1 MINRIL
7 PPSAPALASRRLP
20 LIGEDE
26 VYAKSRR
33 ALLAEEIDLRRRLNR
48 IAEIRRALPPGPL
61 LADYA
66 FRDMD
71 GTLRTLPQLFGA
83 EETLILYACDFGS
96 LGPSPLCYH
105 FLAALQANVDAL
117 RSRAEFAVVAAAPAA
132 EVQRFADLHQWQ
144 PLNAHEIADDQLIA
158 DMHLAGTN
166 GKILGTLFVCRKSAD
181 GVRLFWK
188 SEITEDMADPGESPR
203 DMFELASLWAILD
216 LTPMGRAPQ
225 AVPNR
230 DIFRQPWG
238 YEPAPENA
246 SGRWPRPVY
255 GIA

>member
-1 MINRIL
+1 MTQRIL

-26 VYAKSRR
+26 IYAKSRK
-33 ALLAEEIDLRRRLNR
+33 ALLTEEIDLRRRLTR
-48 IAEIRRALPPGPL
+48 MAEIRRALPPGPL
-61 LADYA
+61 LHEYR
-66 FRDMD
+66 FRNGD
-71 GTLRTLPQLFGA
+71 GEPHILPQIFGTQQ
-83 EETLILYACDFGS
+83 TLILYACDFGS
-96 LGPSPLCYH
+96 LGPSALCYH

-117 RSRAEFAVVAAAPAA
+117 RLRAEFALVSTAPAN
-132 EVQRFADLHQWQ
+132 EVQHFADLHQWQ
-144 PLNAHEIADDQLIA
+144 PLNPFEICDENFMT
-158 DMHLAGTN
+158 DMHLRGRQDQM
-166 GKILGTLFVCRKSAD
+166 LGTLFVCRKMAD

-225 AVPNR
+225 A
-230 DIFRQPWG
+230 
-238 YEPAPENA
+238 APHHDLFGRSWDYGLEQETA